1 MGLAVAFSAAEAA
14 TQGTVQL
21 TAHYSISTCD
31 GPPTFVE
38 IEKTTSCVVDKCSK
52 AATGSKTSTSCSSSD
67 KIQSILKSLFG
78 ASPFI
83 LREAHDDPNCT
94 TLRSAKAL
102 KVGNECV
109 QDAAVGLFIR
119 SQLDSDGSI
128 SVQYFTDASCSLG
141 CLHHT
146 DLVPRTTAEK
156 HSCDPK
162 ALKWYVGRHEHRA
175 LTQMA
180 DTNSTDEQPADTN
193 SAANEGNDGSGLD
206 NNTHSGSDTT
216 TDDTAT
222 SKSSDTNPD
231 ENEANTAKSSDKGSN
246 DEATT
251 APTPTGDSNA
261 ASNSTTTPTPTTES
275 PTTTTTTPPV
285 TTSIPAPTRASP
297 APTSPPTVS
306 KASSA
311 ASSSDASST
320 SDATNAPTSTAATE
334 GTTEDP
340 TTEASASG
348 SSAVPVSSGKS
359 SNLTVFTLVGVAA
372 VTIALVIV
380 ILALIVRRLRAEHK
394 KDHIPAPATERR
406 EESDRY
412 SVQTSP
418 FQPQR
423 RYTKLVQKPYLLL
436 EPSDKPIQ
444 QHPSE
449 QQTRDQRGSA
459 SVFNAPSKK
468 TEMWSDDVILACRV
482 PKDKL
487 QVQERISCG
496 AFNEVYRGQYE
507 RKRVAIKMLLPEM
520 RLDAKR
526 VNEFIRE
533 AKRTATM
540 THPHVVS
547 FIGVAWNAPSDVCV
561 VMEYMDGGDLRSL
574 LSDYEATRHPV
585 GFDNEKATIALH
597 VCRALAYMHTQ
608 STPMIHRDLKSR
620 NILLNRAME
629 AKLTDFGISR
639 EKLDEKMTAGVGTS
653 LWVAPEVLMGNFY
666 DEKADIFSFGVVLS
680 ELDTH
685 LLPYSN
691 AMTSP
696 GSSQTEGALMLQNVV
711 SGSLQVEFSQ
721 QGPRTIA
728 ELGRACT
735 ALDPSERPK
744 AAEIVNILQDV
755 LSEELLECSL

>member
-1 MGLAVAFSAAEAA
+1 
-14 TQGTVQL
+14 
-21 TAHYSISTCD
+21 
-31 GPPTFVE
+31 
-38 IEKTTSCVVDKCSK
+38 
-52 AATGSKTSTSCSSSD
+52 
-67 KIQSILKSLFG
+67 
-78 ASPFI
+78 
-83 LREAHDDPNCT
+83 
-94 TLRSAKAL
+94 
-102 KVGNECV
+102 
-109 QDAAVGLFIR
+109 
-119 SQLDSDGSI
+119 
-128 SVQYFTDASCSLG
+128 
-141 CLHHT
+141 
-146 DLVPRTTAEK
+146 
-156 HSCDPK
+156 
-162 ALKWYVGRHEHRA
+162 
-175 LTQMA
+175 
-180 DTNSTDEQPADTN
+180 
-193 SAANEGNDGSGLD
+193 
-206 NNTHSGSDTT
+206 
-216 TDDTAT
+216 
-222 SKSSDTNPD
+222 
-231 ENEANTAKSSDKGSN
+231 
-246 DEATT
+246 
-251 APTPTGDSNA
+251 
-261 ASNSTTTPTPTTES
+261 
-275 PTTTTTTPPV
+275 
-285 TTSIPAPTRASP
+285 
-297 APTSPPTVS
+297 
-306 KASSA
+306 
-311 ASSSDASST
+311 
-320 SDATNAPTSTAATE
+320 
-334 GTTEDP
+334 
-340 TTEASASG
+340 
-348 SSAVPVSSGKS
+348 
-359 SNLTVFTLVGVAA
+359 
-372 VTIALVIV
+372 
-380 ILALIVRRLRAEHK
+380 
-394 KDHIPAPATERR
+394 
-406 EESDRY
+406 
-412 SVQTSP
+412 
-418 FQPQR
+418 
-423 RYTKLVQKPYLLL
+423 
-436 EPSDKPIQ
+436 
-444 QHPSE
+444 
-449 QQTRDQRGSA
+449 
-459 SVFNAPSKK
+459 
-468 TEMWSDDVILACRV
+468 MWSDDVILACRV

-526 VNEFIRE
+526 VNELIRE

-547 FIGVAWNAPSDVCV
+547 FIGVAWNSPSDVCV

-721 QGPRTIA
+721 RGSRTIA